1 MTDTAI
7 VGIDCRFPK
16 APDPAGLWD
25 LMMGRGDGVT
35 EVPRSRWNADD
46 YYAPEGGRGKA
57 NTRDAGFIADADAFD
72 HDFFGFTR
80 EEAEITDPQVRLLL
94 ECAWRALEDAAID
107 PRSLAGT
114 RTGVYVGIMG
124 SEWTNLSMTSFGGL
138 TGMTGSGIGYA
149 ITANRISYHLDLNG
163 PSVALDAACSS
174 SLVALDAACA
184 ALRAGVCDHALVGAA
199 NLLLTP
205 ATGIYFAQAAVASPD
220 GRCKPFSTDADGI
233 VAAEGVAVVVLRRLE
248 DALADGLPVYAV
260 VKGGAVNHG
269 GRSST
274 VTAPNPRAQQAVL
287 TEAYERAGVRARD
300 VAYVE
305 THGTGTVLGDRM
317 EVRSLGKVHRVPRER
332 PCAIGSVKGNI
343 GHAEGASGLAGLI
356 KVALSLHHRVVPP
369 SRFAESENPRLRLA
383 ANGLELVKEPMPL
396 PEGPVTA
403 GVSSFGLGGTNAHI
417 VLGSAPEEARPPCP
431 DGGGAG
437 GGVLTVSAPDVAG
450 LRRAVRLLAGDVA
463 ARPAGLLAALSWTS
477 NRVKASGPVRFA
489 VPVEDR
495 GRALAVLERAAGDD
509 AVLAG
514 LTGRAGRRPRVGW
527 IVRADGGRDSD
538 RGADGIDERF
548 LPYRRA
554 LDDLDAALRPHL
566 GWSVRDALA
575 SRAAP
580 PDGARDAVAFATAW
594 TLGRALLDLGAAPAW
609 MAGEGLGEYV
619 VAALAG
625 VLAPDE
631 AWRLAAARDR
641 GGDSPGGRAAD
652 VDPAAGSAG
661 LARRRAVVPVYSGG
675 HGGRLDG
682 EPPGTAFP
690 AATGSRFDEALAA
703 AMATDPTHV
712 VELGGGPGGVRLFAC
727 PRDGGAPA
735 GEGLPGVVAALYRD
749 GLDPDWDPL
758 YDPAA
763 RVRQRLSP
771 YAFAATGRFWWNRP
785 GGGDGGDL
793 AASVARPDRAGGRA

>member
-1 MTDTAI
+1 MTVTDTAI
-7 VGIDCRFPK
+7 VGIDCRFPG
-16 APDPAGLWD
+16 APDPSGLWD

-57 NTRDAGFIADADAFD
+57 NSRDAGFIADADAFD

-94 ECAWRALEDAAID
+94 ECAWRALEDAAVD

-287 TEAYERAGVRARD
+287 AEAYERAGVRPRD

-396 PEGPVTA
+396 PAGPVIA

-417 VLGSAPEEARPPCP
+417 VLGSAPEEACRPCP
-431 DGGGAG
+431 DGGAVG

-463 ARPAGLLAALSWTS
+463 ARPAGLLAAASWTS

-495 GRALAVLERAAGDD
+495 EQALAVLDRAAGDD

-514 LTGRAGRRPRVGW
+514 LSGRAGRRPRMGW
-527 IVRADGGRDSD
+527 IVRADDDRNPD
-538 RGADGIDERF
+538 RGTDGMYERCP
-548 LPYRRA
+548 PYRRA

-580 PDGARDAVAFATAW
+580 SAVDVDGDGDGEAVAFAAAW
-594 TLGRALLDLGAAPAW
+594 TLGRALLDLGVTPAW
-609 MAGEGLGEYV
+609 MAGEGVGEYV

-625 VLAPDE
+625 TLAPDE
-631 AWRLAAARDR
+631 AWRLAAARDA
-641 GGDSPGGRAAD
+641 G
-652 VDPAAGSAG
+652 AGSAG
-661 LARRRAVVPVYSGG
+661 PARRRADVPVYSGG
-675 HGGRLDG
+675 HGGRLDD
-682 EPPGTAFP
+682 EPPGAAFP
-690 AATGSRFDEALAA
+690 AATGARFEEALAA

-712 VELGGGPGGVRLFAC
+712 VELGGGPGGLRLFAC

-749 GLDPDWDPL
+749 GLDPDWDAL
-758 YDPAA
+758 YDPAV

-771 YAFAATGRFWWNRP
+771 YAFAVTGRFWWNRP
-785 GGGDGGDL
+785 PGDGDGGDGGGDL